1 MEIIFSLLEID
12 KVAVQILEKKPEKII
27 VFKGEMGV
35 GKTTLIKQLCKKLG
49 VIENT
54 SSPTFSIINEYQT
67 IDNHTIYHFDFYR
80 INNENEALN
89 IGVDDYFY
97 SNDWCFIEWAEKIP
111 SLIPEKHSI
120 IEINLLENNERKLNF
135 I

>member
-1 MEIIFSLLEID
+1 MEIIFSLSEID

-54 SSPTFSIINEYQT
+54 SSPTFSIVNEYQT

-111 SLIPEKHSI
+111 SLIPENHSI